1 MMSSPIA
8 RDRMIRIVLLI
19 VLSLGLKTEAAM
31 AAGSSVPVGAEK
43 ETLKE
48 CSSCHMAYPPE
59 MLPMRSWRKIVG
71 DLANHF
77 GESAAL
83 PEPAR
88 ADIEA
93 YLMANAGD
101 TPGAPDGPVF
111 VSDIPADVTPLRV
124 TDTPYWNR
132 LHGEIPASDFAS
144 SQVKSKANCVACHIM
159 ADQGQYGE

>member
-19 VLSLGLKTEAAM
+19 VLSLGLETGAAM

-59 MLPMRSWRKIVG
+59 MLPGRSGQKIWGVRPTLWG
-71 DLANHF
+71 GGGAPP
-77 GESAAL
+77 G
-83 PEPAR
+83 PGG

-93 YLMANAGD
+93 YLMANA
-101 TPGAPDGPVF
+101 
-111 VSDIPADVTPLRV
+111 
-124 TDTPYWNR
+124 
-132 LHGEIPASDFAS
+132 
-144 SQVKSKANCVACHIM
+144 
-159 ADQGQYGE
+159 